1 MKLPVCWKRGLPLL
15 ALLSLCPDLAAAA
28 TLTQSTPA
36 REALQAQGVTVDIN
50 YTSEDAANLSG
61 GAKHSF
67 AHAGQLGLGAQLDL
81 EKLWGWPDTT
91 AQIALSLRDGDN
103 LNTRAGLGQQL
114 HSQEV
119 YGRGSIWRLGSLWLS
134 KRWESA
140 GLALKVGRMGVGE
153 DFNTLDCM
161 AMNLTFCGS
170 QPAMIVGDYW
180 LNGPASQWGAVM
192 EFSPDEARYVRLG
205 VYQVNPRYTDEQGG
219 GLRLAPSG
227 TVGTLTPIELGWNG
241 NTNGLSHHY
250 AVGAWYS
257 SAPRADAWQDVQGQA
272 WVDSN
277 LAPALRS
284 GAYGAWLSVHR
295 QLTHGNRSSD
305 QAGLEVK
312 FDAVGTDHR
321 TGAVVGTAHAILI
334 YRAPWATRPSDQLGL
349 GVGATEINPRARQE
363 SGDERS
369 SANIEYTAEAF
380 FAYHW
385 HPGVVLQPV
394 VQYVVHPGGRS
405 STPDALVVG
414 LKTQLSF

>member
-1 MKLPVCWKRGLPLL
+1 MKLPVCWKRGLPMLT
-15 ALLSLCPDLAAAA
+15 LLSLCPTLAVASALT
-28 TLTQSTPA
+28 TLTPA
-36 REALQAQGVTVDIN
+36 RQALQAQGVTIDIN

-61 GAKHSF
+61 GSQHSF

-81 EKLWGWPDTT
+81 DRLWGWTDTE
-91 AQIALSLRDGDN
+91 AQVAVSLRDGDN
-103 LNTRAGLGQQL
+103 LNARAGLGQQL

-119 YGRGSIWRLGSLWLS
+119 YGRGSIWRLGSLWVS
-134 KRWESA
+134 KRWASA
-140 GLALKVGRMGVGE
+140 GVKVKLGRMGVGE

-192 EFSPDEARYVRLG
+192 EFSPDDARYVRLG

-227 TVGTLTPIELGWNG
+227 TVGTLAPIELGWNG
-241 NTNGLSHHY
+241 KTDGLSHHY
-250 AVGAWYS
+250 AIGAWYS
-257 SAPRADAWQDVQGQA
+257 SAPRADAWQDVQGHA
-272 WVDSN
+272 WTQSS

-295 QLTHGNRSSD
+295 QLTPGNRSSE

-334 YRAPWATRPSDQLGL
+334 YTALSAARPLDQVGL

-363 SGDERS
+363 RGDERS

-394 VQYVVHPGGRS
+394 VQYIVHPGGRS